1 MNPPRQ
7 SVRTTPLAL
16 LAVAALTLVACEKK
30 GAGADSSA
38 AAAAASAPPAAMDTT
53 KAMPAPAAAVV
64 IVSPKDG
71 DTTGADVTVKLT
83 KEGPVAI
90 EKASGTKAEGV
101 GHYHL
106 FLDTA
111 VVADG
116 VVIPPTTKHMVHIG
130 TGDSTYTFKGLTPG
144 QHQIIAVIGYGDHST
159 MPARRDTVQ
168 FVVKK

>member
-1 MNPPRQ
+1 VKTQN
-7 SVRTTPLAL
+7 VRATPLAL
-16 LAVAALTLVACEKK
+16 LAVAALALTACEKK
-30 GAGADSSA
+30 SAGSDSSA
-38 AAAAASAPPAAMDTT
+38 AAAAASAPPAAAMDTA

-83 KEGPVAI
+83 KEGPVSI

-111 VVADG
+111 VVAEG

-144 QHQIIAVIGYGDHST
+144 QHQIIAVIGYGDHSA
-159 MPARRDTVQ
+159 MAARRDTVQ

>member
-1 MNPPRQ
+1 MHHTAR
-7 SVRTTPLAL
+7 STPLAF
-16 LAVAALTLVACEKK
+16 LAVAALTITACEKK
-30 GAGADSSA
+30 AATNDSA
-38 AAAAASAPPAAMDTT
+38 AAAAN
-53 KAMPAPAAAVV
+53 APAAAPAAPAPAPATAGVT

-71 DTTGADVTVKLT
+71 DTTGADVTVVLS
-83 KEGPVAI
+83 KEGPVSI

-111 VVADG
+111 AVADG
-116 VVIPPTTKHMVHIG
+116 TVIPPTTKHMVHIG

-144 QHQIIAVIGYGDHST
+144 QHEIVAVIGYGDHSA
-159 MPARRDTVQ
+159 MSAKRDTVK

>member
-1 MNPPRQ
+1 MSPQ
-7 SVRTTPLAL
+7 IVRSTP
-16 LAVAALTLVACEKK
+16 LAVAALAALTLTACEKK
-30 GAGADSSA
+30 AATNDSA
-38 AAAAASAPPAAMDTT
+38 AAAANAPAATP
-53 KAMPAPAAAVV
+53 APAPAPAAPTAGVT
-64 IVSPKDG
+64 IVSPKDN
-71 DTTGADVTVKLT
+71 DSTGADVTVVLS
-83 KEGPVAI
+83 KEGPVSI

-116 VVIPPTTKHMVHIG
+116 QVIPPATKHMVHIG

-144 QHQIIAVIGYGDHST
+144 QHEIVAVIGYGDHSA
-159 MPARRDTVQ
+159 MAAKRDTVK